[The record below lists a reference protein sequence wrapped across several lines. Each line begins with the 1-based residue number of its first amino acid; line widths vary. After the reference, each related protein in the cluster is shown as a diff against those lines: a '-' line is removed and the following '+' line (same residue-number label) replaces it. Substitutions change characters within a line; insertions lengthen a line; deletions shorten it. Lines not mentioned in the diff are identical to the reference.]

1 MPQVPHDPVPVP
13 APPAGAAD
21 TPADPTPQIPAGPS
35 LGASADAPDDA
46 TAPGLET
53 APTEMAPSI
62 PSLEGASATGT
73 GLEILLAFVRTLPST
88 PGVYR
93 MLNAAGEALYVGKAK
108 NLKKRVVSYTR
119 VDRMPGRLQRMVF
132 DTRSCEAVVTHTE
145 AEALLL
151 EINLIK
157 ELKPRY
163 NILLRDDKS
172 FPFIMIP
179 GGHAYPRIVKH
190 RGARAKGNAYFGP
203 FASAG
208 AVNRTLTTLQK
219 VFLLRNCTDSVFSSR
234 SRPCLLYQIKRCAA
248 PCVGHIDEA
257 GYADLVA
264 QAREFLTGDSGALQV
279 ELGRR
284 MDAASQALDFESAAG
299 YRDRIRALTA
309 VQAHQDINV
318 SSLTETDVI
327 AMHRAGGHSCVQVFF
342 FRGGQNFGNRAYFPS
357 HALDD
362 EDGAILEAFI
372 GQFYDSFPP
381 PKEILVNA
389 ALPNSDVM
397 EEALSLKAGRKVAVA
412 QPQRGDRKNLV
423 EHAETNAREAL
434 SRKLAE
440 NTAQRRLL
448 EGVAEVFKLASPPER
463 IEVYDNSH
471 ISGTNAVGAM
481 IVAGPGGAMKNAYR
495 KFNIRTTELAPG
507 DDYGSMREVLTRRF
521 ARAQKEDPNR
531 ELGQWPD
538 LVLLDGGQG
547 QLSAGLAVL
556 TELGIDD
563 VCMAAI
569 AKGPDRNAGREQ
581 FFVPNGT
588 PFMLPP
594 NHPVLYFLQRLRDE
608 AHRFAISAHRAKRS
622 KAIGQSLLDEVT
634 GIGAA
639 RKKAL
644 LRHFGSAKSVAG
656 AGVADLQ
663 AVEGI
668 SAAMAKKIYDHFH
681 PGD

>member
-1 MPQVPHDPVPVP
+1 MVIVTMSPEAEAP
-13 APPAGAAD
+13 APEAPQG
-21 TPADPTPQIPAGPS
+21 TPAEVGAG
-35 LGASADAPDDA
+35 LAVL
-46 TAPGLET
+46 TET
-53 APTEMAPSI
+53 
-62 PSLEGASATGT
+62 
-73 GLEILLAFVRTLPST
+73 VRTLPPR

-108 NLKKRVVSYTR
+108 NLKKRVVAYTR
-119 VDRMPGRLQRMVF
+119 VDRMPGRLQRMVME
-132 DTRSCEAVVTHTE
+132 TRSCEVVVTHTE

-179 GGHAYPRIVKH
+179 GGHAFPRIVKH
-190 RGARAKGNAYFGP
+190 RGARTKGNLYFGP

-219 VFLLRNCTDSVFSSR
+219 VFLLRSCTDSVFATR
-234 SRPCLLYQIKRCAA
+234 TRPCLLYQIKRCAA
-248 PCVGHIDEA
+248 PCVGRIGEA
-257 GYADLVA
+257 GYAELVA
-264 QAREFLTGDSGALQV
+264 EARAFLEGDSRALQT

-284 MDAASQALDFESAAG
+284 MDAASQALDFEGAAV
-299 YRDRIRALTA
+299 YRDRIRALAA

-318 SSLTETDVI
+318 RDLRETDVI
-327 AMHRAGGHSCVQVFF
+327 ALYRAGGHSCVQVFF
-342 FRGGQNFGNRAYFPS
+342 FRGGQNFGNRAYFPA

-362 EDGAILEAFI
+362 DDGAILEAFV
-372 GQFYDSFPP
+372 GQFYDSLPP
-381 PKEILVNA
+381 PREILLNA
-389 ALPNSDVM
+389 ALPNVALLA
-397 EEALSLKAGRKVAVA
+397 EALTLKAGRPVTLAL
-412 QPQRGDRKNLV
+412 PQRGERRKLV
-423 EHAETNAREAL
+423 DHVTLNAREAL
-434 SRKLAE
+434 NRRLAE

-448 EGVAEVFKLASPPER
+448 EGVAEVFKLPAPPER

-471 ISGTNAVGAM
+471 ISGSNAVGAM
-481 IVAGPGGAMKNAYR
+481 IVAGPGGAMKGAYR
-495 KFNIRTTELAPG
+495 KFNIRTADLAPG
-507 DDYGSMREVLTRRF
+507 DDYGAMREVLTRRF
-521 ARAQKEDPNR
+521 ARAQKEDPSR

-547 QLSAGLAVL
+547 QLNAGLAVL

-563 VCMAAI
+563 VAVAAI

-581 FFVPNGT
+581 FFVPDGA

-608 AHRFAISAHRAKRS
+608 AHRFAISAHRAKRAR
-622 KAIGQSLLDEVT
+622 AIGQSLLDEVA

-644 LRHFGSAKSVAG
+644 LRHFGAARDVAA
-656 AGVADLQ
+656 AGIADLQ

>member
-1 MPQVPHDPVPVP
+1 MP
-13 APPAGAAD
+13 
-21 TPADPTPQIPAGPS
+21 DPTLPPE
-35 LGASADAPDDA
+35 APVRPEEVRIGVD
-46 TAPGLET
+46 
-53 APTEMAPSI
+53 
-62 PSLEGASATGT
+62 
-73 GLEILLAFVRTLPST
+73 LLIDTVRTLPGK

-108 NLKKRVVSYTR
+108 NLKKRVVAYTR

-132 DTRSCEAVVTHTE
+132 ETRACEVVVTHTE

-172 FPFIMIP
+172 FPYIMIP
-179 GGHAYPRIVKH
+179 GGHGFPRIVKH
-190 RGARAKGNAYFGP
+190 RGARAKGNTYFGP

-219 VFLLRNCTDSVFSSR
+219 VFLLRSCTDSVFANR

-248 PCVGHIDEA
+248 PCVGYIDEA
-257 GYADLVA
+257 AYTQLVDE
-264 QAREFLTGDSGALQV
+264 AREFLSGDSSKIQT

-284 MDAASQALDFESAAG
+284 MDTASQAMDFETAAV
-299 YRDRIRALTA
+299 YRDRIRAMTA

-318 SSLTETDVI
+318 RDLKETDVI
-327 AMHRAGGHSCVQVFF
+327 ALHRAGGQSCVQVFF
-342 FRGGQNFGNRAYFPS
+342 FRGGQNFGNKAYFPS

-362 EDGAILEAFI
+362 EDGAIVEAFI
-372 GQFYDSFPP
+372 GQFYDSFPSP
-381 PKEILVNA
+381 REILVNVA
-389 ALPNSDVM
+389 PPNGELL
-397 EEALSLKAGRKVAVA
+397 EEALTLKAGRNVAIAV
-412 QPQRGDRKNLV
+412 PQRGDRRKLV
-423 EHAETNAREAL
+423 ENVELNAREAL
-434 SRKLAE
+434 GRRLAE
-440 NTAQRRLL
+440 NTAQRKLL
-448 EGVAEVFKLASPPER
+448 EGTAEVFKLAAPPER

-481 IVAGPGGAMKNAYR
+481 IVAGPDGLVKSAYR
-495 KFNIRTTELAPG
+495 KFNIRTEDLAPG
-507 DDYGSMREVLTRRF
+507 DDYGSMKEVLTRRF

-531 ELGQWPD
+531 DLGQWPD

-556 TELGIDD
+556 TELGITD

-581 FFVPNGT
+581 FFMPNAT
-588 PFMLPP
+588 PFMLPS

-644 LRHFGSAKSVAG
+644 LRHFGSAKGVAA
-656 AGVADLQ
+656 AGIADLQ

-681 PGD
+681 SAG

>member
-1 MPQVPHDPVPVP
+1 MSQAESDPET
-13 APPAGAAD
+13 PPAA
-21 TPADPTPQIPAGPS
+21 TPS
-35 LGASADAPDDA
+35 LP
-46 TAPGLET
+46 E
-53 APTEMAPSI
+53 PTRPEEVRI
-62 PSLEGASATGT
+62 GVD
-73 GLEILLAFVRTLPST
+73 LLIDTVRTLPGK

-108 NLKKRVVSYTR
+108 NLKKRVVAYTR

-132 DTRSCEAVVTHTE
+132 ETRACEVVVTHTE

-172 FPFIMIP
+172 FPYIMVT
-179 GGHAYPRIVKH
+179 GGHGFPRILKH
-190 RGARAKGNAYFGP
+190 RGARAKGNTYFGP

-219 VFLLRNCTDSVFSSR
+219 VFLLRSCTDSVFANR

-248 PCVGHIDEA
+248 PCVGHIDEPA
-257 GYADLVA
+257 YTQLVDE
-264 QAREFLTGDSGALQV
+264 AREFLSGDSSKIQT

-284 MDAASQALDFESAAG
+284 MDAASQAMDFETAAT

-318 SSLTETDVI
+318 RDLKETDVI
-327 AMHRAGGHSCVQVFF
+327 ALHRAGGQSCVQVFF
-342 FRGGQNFGNRAYFPS
+342 FRGGQNFGNKAYFPS
-357 HALDD
+357 HGSDE
-362 EDGAILEAFI
+362 EDGEIVEAFI
-372 GQFYDSFPP
+372 GQFYDSFPSP
-381 PKEILVNA
+381 REILVNVA
-389 ALPNSDVM
+389 PPNGALL
-397 EEALSLKAGRKVAVA
+397 EEALTLKAGRNVAIAV
-412 QPQRGDRKNLV
+412 PQRGDRRKLV
-423 EHAETNAREAL
+423 EHVELNAREAL
-434 SRKLAE
+434 GRRMAE
-440 NTAQRRLL
+440 NTAQRKLL
-448 EGVAEVFKLASPPER
+448 EGVSEVFKLAASPER

-481 IVAGPGGAMKNAYR
+481 IVAGPDGLVKNAYR
-495 KFNIRTTELAPG
+495 KFNIRTEDLAPG
-507 DDYGSMREVLTRRF
+507 DDYGSMKEVLTRRF
-521 ARAQKEDPNR
+521 ARAQKEDPER
-531 ELGQWPD
+531 TLGQWPD

-556 TELGIDD
+556 AELGIED

-581 FFVPNGT
+581 FFMVNAD
-588 PFMLPP
+588 PFMLPS

-644 LRHFGSAKSVAG
+644 LRHFGSAKEVAG
-656 AGVADLQ
+656 AGIADLQ

-681 PGD
+681 SAG